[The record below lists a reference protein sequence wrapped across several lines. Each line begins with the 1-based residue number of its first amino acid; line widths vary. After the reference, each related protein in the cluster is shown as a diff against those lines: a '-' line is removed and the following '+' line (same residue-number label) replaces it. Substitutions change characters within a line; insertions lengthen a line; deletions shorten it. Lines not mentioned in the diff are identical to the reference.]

1 MGSGKFSLK
10 MCSKSGKFS
19 EKISI
24 QYGKLS
30 QKVMF
35 SGRAM
40 LMDEADS
47 PTVSVV
53 IKFLIFSG

>member
-1 MGSGKFSLK
+1 MENSA
-10 MCSKSGKFS
+10 SKCAVRVENSVK
-19 EKISI
+19 KISI